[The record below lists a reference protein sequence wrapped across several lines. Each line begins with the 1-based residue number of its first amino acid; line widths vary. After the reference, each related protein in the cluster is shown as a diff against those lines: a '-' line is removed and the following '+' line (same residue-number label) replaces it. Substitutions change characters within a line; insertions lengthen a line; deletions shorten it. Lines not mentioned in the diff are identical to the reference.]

1 MNRRV
6 SMAATGRRQLVRF
19 AKGCGEHRRD
29 FSPVRDRAELKPSTP
44 ACKVN
49 MLICPRVFYVGE
61 KNNFIAR
68 GFTPSGKLQNDKL
81 NQYSQLSIFLPL
93 SR

>member
-1 MNRRV
+1 M
-6 SMAATGRRQLVRF
+6 
-19 AKGCGEHRRD
+19 
-29 FSPVRDRAELKPSTP
+29 ELNSEAQKRLLAISGQSGIETQHTR
-44 ACKVN
+44 